1 MWIELGIINYK
12 LIIPFIYPF
21 FYQIRRLIHKEDKR
35 PLFEFFANYCG
46 YLLGGIIYLI
56 VKYRMKRKKDDKIE
70 KDVGNREISKIIYE
84 LQDMLLLDEN
94 DPTQKMNKKVSFK
107 RRKKSNKSN
116 NQIIEE
122 IKKYEISNLK
132 KKYLYILLL
141 VFIYLIPMF
150 LDSYSILNESFSITT
165 SSPVS
170 LFICIISY
178 VLLSR
183 IILGNKI
190 SGHQIF
196 SLIIIL
202 VPNIIMIVFDLFDKD
217 KSNLFINLVFI
228 ISIVILYSL
237 YNNLVKKYFN
247 VYMGSPYYLMFIVGL
262 ISIIIILLYEIITVL
277 SFGMERMFNGI
288 FYQFKLN
295 FEKTKLYPLIFI
307 ADIISAFLWVGG
319 IILTMY
325 FFSPC
330 HFIISESISQILSI
344 LIENTLDKSPLY
356 KQIIIYICF
365 VIIIIGGLIYNE
377 IIILNFCSLNSNT
390 QKNIILRQKE
400 ETDKILSDISSQ

>member
-70 KDVGNREISKIIYE
+70 KDVGNREISMIIYE

-295 FEKTKLYPLIFI
+295 FEKTKLYPLIFL